1 MKILANY
8 LRYIRKSLLLFC
20 CFVLIFTIV
29 FYVGNA
35 DLSLVLYAFLLCF
48 FFGMIVLGIGFY
60 KFYKK
65 NKMLGEIKPNI
76 HLCLEELPKAM
87 NLLEEQ
93 YQDMIRSMNQEQIDL
108 LSSYDRSKT
117 DMLNYY
123 TLWVHQIKTPIS
135 ALRILLQSEPKK
147 HRVLLENELFKIE
160 QYVEMVLSYLR
171 LGSDST
177 DYKIEKYS
185 LDDIIKQAI
194 RKYARLFIQKKLT
207 LNYDGVDEIVLT
219 DEKWLSFVIEQVLSN
234 SLKYTKTGSISI
246 YMESN
251 QVLVIEDT
259 GIGIASEDIP
269 RVFEKGFTGYNGRDD
284 KKSTGLGMYL
294 CKLIMNRLGHGI
306 QIESEISK
314 GTKVRLYL
322 ATANLTYE

>member
-1 MKILANY
+1 MKIFVNY
-8 LRYIRKSLLLFC
+8 LRYHRKSIVLLC
-20 CFVLIFTIV
+20 CFSLIFSIV
-29 FYVGNA
+29 FFVGNA
-35 DLSLVLYAFLLCF
+35 DLSLVLYAFLLCCF
-48 FFGMIVLGIGFY
+48 LWVIVIVIGFS

-65 NKMLGEIKPNI
+65 CKTLEEIKPNI
-76 HLCLEELPKAM
+76 HLCIEELPKAM
-87 NLLEEQ
+87 NLIEEQ
-93 YQDMIRSMNQEQIDL
+93 YHDIIRSMNEEQIDL

-117 DMLNYY
+117 DMLDYY

-135 ALRILLQSEPKK
+135 ALRILLQSMPEKN
-147 HRVLLENELFKIE
+147 RVVLENELFKIE
-160 QYVEMVLSYLR
+160 QYVEMVLSYIR

-185 LDDIIKQAI
+185 LDDLIKQAI

-246 YMESN
+246 YMDPN

-259 GIGIASEDIP
+259 GIGITTEDIP

-306 QIESEISK
+306 QMESKVSK